1 MLPGV
6 GLDAA
11 CGLEVGL
18 RGGRRVEQRE
28 VEARREVLRGAG
40 ERAEPGVG
48 VMTSPARYLRRILPP
63 ASRYAV
69 ANRQG
74 RWKLRNGDS
83 VPWAKADRDRLAAF
97 HAGTKLLRRRRCPF
111 RTVRSRSWRCL
122 GRRGLRCSP
131 HLRWPPSGSHWV
143 RGACVDWRS
152 ATRKTRRVA
161 WRRRES
167 RVLLRAPLVIA
178 RGDRPAHR
186 RLTGSSLG

>member
-6 GLDAA
+6 GVISRARACHPAARAGAIAGGDAQEQRAALGLDAA

-48 VMTSPARYLRRILPP
+48 VMTSPARYLPRILPP

-97 HAGTKLLRRRRCPF
+97 HAGAKLLPRRF
-111 RTVRSRSWRCL
+111 DVGAGARSGRSDRDPGDVSVPWVAVFSLFALAAVGLALGTWRL
-122 GRRGLRCSP
+122 
-131 HLRWPPSGSHWV
+131 
-143 RGACVDWRS
+143 
-152 ATRKTRRVA
+152 
-161 WRRRES
+161 
-167 RVLLRAPLVIA
+167 
-178 RGDRPAHR
+178 R
-186 RLTGSSLG
+186 RLEVRYTED